1 VTESGLALVVLA
13 GPFVAALVLGCVP
26 PIRRAGRLA
35 ALVSLAG
42 IGVALLAAVRIV
54 AGLWRGGVM
63 AEASG
68 GFVVRDVTVTLPWL
82 QQAGPMPL
90 ASAGIFVDPL
100 SAAMA
105 TLVTLVAALVQ
116 LYSLGYLGDEPPR
129 ALGRYYLYQ
138 SLFAFAMLGL
148 VFAPNFLQLYV
159 FWELVGLCSYL
170 LIGFY
175 YQRPAAARAA
185 VKAFWVTKLGDVG
198 FLLGIVLLWGA
209 TGTFDFATLFHAVA
223 GGSVPANLALYMT
236 LIYLGAVGKSAQF
249 PLHVW
254 LPDAMEGPT
263 PVSALIHAA
272 TMVTAGVFLVARAFP
287 LFLATPWVL
296 VLIAYVGAFTALL
309 AATLALGES
318 DIKRVLAYSTV
329 SQLGYMMT
337 ALGAGALVAGVLHLL
352 LHGFFK
358 ALLFLA
364 AGAVIHAVHTNDM
377 RAMGRLGRAMPK
389 TAIVFVV
396 GTLALA
402 GVPPFSGFVSKE
414 AILGGVWE
422 AGLRGPFVLL
432 SVTVFLTAFYMFRA
446 VFLTFFGA
454 RGAGGHP
461 HDPPAVMMGPL
472 WLLAVLSVAG
482 TLLGGAAL
490 GQSFMGFMS
499 RGVHDALPHGPHW
512 LTPFSVGLAVAGIV
526 LAWLVYQRRT
536 LSAEAL
542 SRPLGPLPRWAARG
556 YGLDA
561 LYVAIYRGAVLAL
574 ARVVGWTD
582 RYVVDGLVNVASAL
596 TLRAG
601 ADLRRLQTGR
611 AQDYLYGVT
620 AGLLLVLVLWRLWA

>member
-1 VTESGLALVVLA
+1 MTETDLALLILA
-13 GPFVAALVLGCVP
+13 GPFGAALLLGSVP
-26 PIRRAGRLA
+26 PLRRAGRLA

-42 IGVALLAAVRIV
+42 IGVALFAAARLVTGLWLARAAYVAHGGSAVR
-54 AGLWRGGVM
+54 
-63 AEASG
+63 EA
-68 GFVVRDVTVTLPWL
+68 TLTLPWL
-82 QQAGPMPL
+82 AQAGPVPL
-90 ASAGIFVDPL
+90 ATAGVYVDSL
-100 SAAMA
+100 AAVMA
-105 TLVTLVAALVQ
+105 TLVALVAGLVQ
-116 LYSLGYLGDEPPR
+116 LYSLGYLADEPPP

-148 VFAPNFLQLYV
+148 VFAPNFLQLFV

-209 TGTFDFATLFHAVA
+209 TGTFEFDTLFRAVA
-223 GGSVPANLALYMT
+223 GGALPANLALYMT

-272 TMVTAGVFLVARAFP
+272 TMVTAGVFLVARAYP
-287 LFLATPWVL
+287 LFQAVPWVL
-296 VLIAYVGAFTALL
+296 LLIAYVGAFTALL

-318 DIKRVLAYSTV
+318 DLKRVLAYSTV

-377 RAMGRLGRAMPK
+377 GAMGRLGRAMPK

-402 GVPPFSGFVSKE
+402 GVPPFAGFVSKE

-461 HDPPAVMMGPL
+461 HDPPGVMMGPL
-472 WLLAVLSVAG
+472 WLLAVLSILG
-482 TLLGGAAL
+482 TVLGGAVL
-490 GQSFMGFMS
+490 GLTFPEFM
-499 RGVHDALPHGPHW
+499 RGDPGAALPHGPGW
-512 LTPFSVGLAVAGIV
+512 LTPFSVGLALAGLL
-526 LAWLVYQRRT
+526 LAWLVYQRRAVSVRT
-536 LSAEAL
+536 LT
-542 SRPLGPLPRWAARG
+542 RGLGPLPAWAAQG

-561 LYVAIYRGAVLAL
+561 LYVAVYRGAVLAL
-574 ARVVGWTD
+574 GRLVGWVD
-582 RYVVDGLVNVASAL
+582 RYVVDGLVNVASAA

-601 ADLRRLQTGR
+601 ADLRQIQTGR

-620 AGLLLVLVLWRLWA
+620 AGVLLVLVLWRFWA

>member
-1 VTESGLALVVLA
+1 VTETDLALLILA
-13 GPFVAALVLGCVP
+13 GPFGAALLLGVVP
-26 PIRRAGRLA
+26 PLRRAGRLA

-42 IGVALLAAVRIV
+42 IGVALVAAVRLV
-54 AGLWRGGVM
+54 TSLWLARAALAAHGGSAVR
-63 AEASG
+63 EA
-68 GFVVRDVTVTLPWL
+68 TLTLPWL
-82 QQAGPMPL
+82 TQAGPVPL
-90 ASAGIFVDPL
+90 ATAGVYVDAL
-100 SAAMA
+100 AAVMA
-105 TLVTLVAALVQ
+105 ALVTLVAALVQ
-116 LYSLGYLGDEPPR
+116 LYSLGYLADEPRP

-138 SLFAFAMLGL
+138 SLFAFSMLGL
-148 VFAPNFLQLYV
+148 VFAPNFLQLFI

-209 TGTFDFATLFHAVA
+209 TGTFEFDTLFRTVA
-223 GGSVPANLALYMT
+223 GGALPAGLALCMT

-272 TMVTAGVFLVARAFP
+272 TMVTAGVFLVARAYP
-287 LFLATPWVL
+287 LFQAVPWVL
-296 VLIAYVGAFTALL
+296 LLIAYVGAFTALL

-318 DIKRVLAYSTV
+318 DLKRVLAYSTV

-337 ALGAGALVAGVLHLL
+337 ALGAGALAAGVLHLL

-377 RAMGRLGRAMPK
+377 GAMGRLGRAMPK

-402 GVPPFSGFVSKE
+402 GVPPFAGFVSKE

-461 HDPPAVMMGPL
+461 HDPPGVMMGPL
-472 WLLAVLSVAG
+472 WLLAVLSIAG
-482 TLLGGAAL
+482 TALGGAAL
-490 GQSFMGFMS
+490 GLTFPEFL
-499 RGVHDALPHGPHW
+499 RGEAGATLPHGPGW
-512 LTPFSVGLAVAGIV
+512 LTPFSVGLALAGLV

-536 LSAEAL
+536 VSVGAL
-542 SRPLGPLPRWAARG
+542 TRGLGPLPAWAAQG

-561 LYVAIYRGAVLAL
+561 LYVAVYRGAVLAFG
-574 ARVVGWTD
+574 RSVGWID
-582 RYVVDGLVNVASAL
+582 RYMVDGLVNVASAA

-601 ADLRRLQTGR
+601 AELRRIQTGR

-620 AGLLLVLVLWRLWA
+620 AGVLVVLVVWRWWA

>member
-1 VTESGLALVVLA
+1 VIETALALLVLA
-13 GPFVAALVLGCVP
+13 GPFAAALLLGCCP
-26 PIRRAGRLA
+26 PLRRAGRWA
-35 ALVSLAG
+35 ALVSLTG
-42 IGVALLAAVRIV
+42 TGVALWAAGRLAVGFWLTGVEAL
-54 AGLWRGGVM
+54 AQGG
-63 AEASG
+63 SG
-68 GFVVRDVTVTLPWL
+68 IREVTLTVPWL
-82 QQAGPMPL
+82 TQVAPAPL
-90 ASAGIFVDPL
+90 VTLGVLIDPL

-105 TLVTLVAALVQ
+105 ALVALVAGLVQ
-116 LYSLGYLGDEPPR
+116 LYSLGYLADEAPP

-148 VFAPNFLQLYV
+148 VFAPNFLQLFI

-185 VKAFWVTKLGDVG
+185 VKAFWVTKVGDVG
-198 FLLGIVLLWGA
+198 LLLGIVLLWGA
-209 TGTFDFATLFHAVA
+209 TGTFEFATLFRATAA
-223 GGSVPANLALYMT
+223 GTVPANLALYTT

-272 TMVTAGVFLVARAFP
+272 TMVTAGVFLVARAYP
-287 LFLATPWVL
+287 LFLPVPWVL
-296 VLIAYVGAFTALL
+296 VLVAYVGAFTALL
-309 AATLALGES
+309 AATLALGQR

-337 ALGAGALVAGVLHLL
+337 ALGAGALAAGVLHLL

-377 RAMGRLGRAMPK
+377 WAMGRLGRAMPK

-402 GVPPFSGFVSKE
+402 GVPPFSGFISKE

-432 SVTVFLTAFYMFRA
+432 SVTVFLTALYMFRA
-446 VFLTFFGA
+446 VFVTFFGRRA
-454 RGAGGHP
+454 AGGHP
-461 HDPPAVMMGPL
+461 HDPPGVMMGPL
-472 WLLAVLSVAG
+472 WLLAVLSIAG
-482 TLLGGAAL
+482 AALGGAAL
-490 GQSFMGFMS
+490 GQTFPEFLGHG
-499 RGVHDALPHGPHW
+499 RGASLPHGPGW
-512 LTPFSVGLAVAGIV
+512 LTPFSVGLALGGLV
-526 LAWLVYQRRT
+526 LAWLVYQRGTIPVAHLTRV
-536 LSAEAL
+536 
-542 SRPLGPLPRWAARG
+542 LGPLPAWAAQG

-561 LYVAIYRGAVLAL
+561 LYVAVYRGAVLAL
-574 ARVVGWTD
+574 GRLVGWID
-582 RYVVDGLVNVASAL
+582 RYLVDGLVNVFSAW

-601 ADLRRLQTGR
+601 ADLRQLQTGR

>member
-1 VTESGLALVVLA
+1 MTETDLALLILA
-13 GPFVAALVLGCVP
+13 GPFGAALLLGAVP
-26 PIRRAGRLA
+26 PLRRAGRLA

-42 IGVALLAAVRIV
+42 IGVALFAAARLVT
-54 AGLWRGGVM
+54 GLWLARAAYVAHGGS
-63 AEASG
+63 AFREA
-68 GFVVRDVTVTLPWL
+68 TLTLPWL
-82 QQAGPMPL
+82 AQAGPVPL
-90 ASAGIFVDPL
+90 ATAGVYVDAL
-100 SAAMA
+100 AAAMA
-105 TLVTLVAALVQ
+105 ALVALVAALVQ
-116 LYSLGYLGDEPPR
+116 LYSLGYLADEPPP

-148 VFAPNFLQLYV
+148 VFAPNFLQLFV

-209 TGTFDFATLFHAVA
+209 TGTFEFDTLFRAVA
-223 GGSVPANLALYMT
+223 GGALPANLALYMT

-287 LFLATPWVL
+287 LFQAVPWVL
-296 VLIAYVGAFTALL
+296 LLIAYVGAFTALL

-318 DIKRVLAYSTV
+318 DLKRVLAYSTV

-377 RAMGRLGRAMPK
+377 GAMGRLGRAMPK

-396 GTLALA
+396 GTLALS

-461 HDPPAVMMGPL
+461 HDPPGVMMGPL
-472 WLLAVLSVAG
+472 WLLAVLSIAG
-482 TLLGGAAL
+482 TALGGAVVGL
-490 GQSFMGFMS
+490 TFPEFL
-499 RGVHDALPHGPHW
+499 RGDSGAALPHGPGW
-512 LTPFSVGLAVAGIV
+512 LTPFSVGLALAGLL
-526 LAWLVYQRRT
+526 LAWLVYQRRAV
-536 LSAEAL
+536 SVRAL
-542 SRPLGPLPRWAARG
+542 TRGLGPLPAWAAQG

-561 LYVAIYRGAVLAL
+561 LYVAVYQGAVLAL
-574 ARVVGWTD
+574 GRLVGWID
-582 RYVVDGLVNVASAL
+582 RYVVDGLVNVASAA

-601 ADLRRLQTGR
+601 ADLRQLQTGR

-620 AGLLLVLVLWRLWA
+620 AGVLLLLVLWRLWA

>member
-1 VTESGLALVVLA
+1 MTETDLALLILA
-13 GPFVAALVLGCVP
+13 GPFGAALLLGVVP
-26 PIRRAGRLA
+26 PLRRAGRLA

-42 IGVALLAAVRIV
+42 IGVALVAAVRLVTGLWLARAALAAHGGSAFREATLTVPWLAQAGPVPLATAGVYVDALAAV
-54 AGLWRGGVM
+54 M
-63 AEASG
+63 AA
-68 GFVVRDVTVTLPWL
+68 
-82 QQAGPMPL
+82 
-90 ASAGIFVDPL
+90 
-100 SAAMA
+100 
-105 TLVTLVAALVQ
+105 LVTLVAALVQ
-116 LYSLGYLGDEPPR
+116 LYSLGYLADEPRP

-138 SLFAFAMLGL
+138 SLFAFSMLGL
-148 VFAPNFLQLYV
+148 VFAPNFLQLFI

-209 TGTFDFATLFHAVA
+209 TGTFEFDTLFRAVA
-223 GGSVPANLALYMT
+223 GGALPAGLALCMT

-272 TMVTAGVFLVARAFP
+272 TMVTAGVFLVARAYP
-287 LFLATPWVL
+287 LFQAVPWVL
-296 VLIAYVGAFTALL
+296 LLIAYVGAFTALL

-318 DIKRVLAYSTV
+318 DLKRVLAYSTV

-337 ALGAGALVAGVLHLL
+337 ALGAGALAAGVLHLL

-377 RAMGRLGRAMPK
+377 GAMGRLGRAMPK

-402 GVPPFSGFVSKE
+402 GVPPFAGFVSKE

-461 HDPPAVMMGPL
+461 HDPPGVMMGPL
-472 WLLAVLSVAG
+472 WLLAVLSIAG
-482 TLLGGAAL
+482 TALGGAAL
-490 GQSFMGFMS
+490 GLTFPEFLRGEAGRDAPARAGLAHALLRRARARGARPGLARLPAADGLGPGAHAGARTLAGLGGPGLRARRALRGRLPGRRPRVRPA
-499 RGVHDALPHGPHW
+499 RGVDRPVHGRR
-512 LTPFSVGLAVAGIV
+512 AG
-526 LAWLVYQRRT
+526 QRRERRHPPGGRGA
-536 LSAEAL
+536 SDG
-542 SRPLGPLPRWAARG
+542 SRPAAPR
-556 YGLDA
+556 
-561 LYVAIYRGAVLAL
+561 
-574 ARVVGWTD
+574 TT
-582 RYVVDGLVNVASAL
+582 S
-596 TLRAG
+596 
-601 ADLRRLQTGR
+601 
-611 AQDYLYGVT
+611 T
-620 AGLLLVLVLWRLWA
+620 A

>member
-1 VTESGLALVVLA
+1 MTETDLALLILA
-13 GPFVAALVLGCVP
+13 GPFGAALLLGAVP
-26 PIRRAGRLA
+26 PLRRAGRLA

-42 IGVALLAAVRIV
+42 IGVALFAAARLVTGLWLARAAYVAHGGSAVR
-54 AGLWRGGVM
+54 
-63 AEASG
+63 EA
-68 GFVVRDVTVTLPWL
+68 TLTLPWL
-82 QQAGPMPL
+82 AQAGPVPL
-90 ASAGIFVDPL
+90 ATVGVYVDPL
-100 SAAMA
+100 AAAMA
-105 TLVTLVAALVQ
+105 ALVALVAGLVQ
-116 LYSLGYLGDEPPR
+116 LYSLGYLADEPPP

-148 VFAPNFLQLYV
+148 VFAPNFLQLFV

-209 TGTFDFATLFHAVA
+209 TGTFEFDTLFRAVA
-223 GGSVPANLALYMT
+223 GGALPANLALYMT

-272 TMVTAGVFLVARAFP
+272 TMVTAGVFLVARAYP
-287 LFLATPWVL
+287 LFQAVPWVL
-296 VLIAYVGAFTALL
+296 LLIAYVGAFTALL

-318 DIKRVLAYSTV
+318 DLKRVLAYSTV

-377 RAMGRLGRAMPK
+377 GAMGRLGRAMPK

-461 HDPPAVMMGPL
+461 HDPPGVMMGPL
-472 WLLAVLSVAG
+472 WLLAVLSIAG
-482 TLLGGAAL
+482 TALGGAAL
-490 GQSFMGFMS
+490 GLTFPEFL
-499 RGVHDALPHGPHW
+499 RGEPGAALPHGPGW
-512 LTPFSVGLAVAGIV
+512 LTPFSVGLALAGLL
-526 LAWLVYQRRT
+526 LAWLVYQRRAV
-536 LSAEAL
+536 SVRAL
-542 SRPLGPLPRWAARG
+542 TRGLGPLPAWAAQG

-561 LYVAIYRGAVLAL
+561 LYVAVYRGAVLAL
-574 ARVVGWTD
+574 GRLVGWID
-582 RYVVDGLVNVASAL
+582 RYVVDGLVNVASAA

-601 ADLRRLQTGR
+601 ADLRQLQTGR

-620 AGLLLVLVLWRLWA
+620 AGVLLVLVLWRLWA

>member
-1 VTESGLALVVLA
+1 MIETSLALLVLA
-13 GPFVAALVLGCVP
+13 GPFGAALLLGCCP
-26 PIRRAGRLA
+26 PLRRAGRLA

-42 IGVALLAAVRIV
+42 IAIALWAAARLAVGFWLTGTAVLAQGGSGVREVSL
-54 AGLWRGGVM
+54 
-63 AEASG
+63 
-68 GFVVRDVTVTLPWL
+68 TLPWL
-82 QQAGPMPL
+82 AQAGPEPL
-90 ASAGIFVDPL
+90 ATVGVLIDPL

-105 TLVTLVAALVQ
+105 ALVALVAGLVQ
-116 LYSLGYLGDEPPR
+116 LYSLGYLADEAPP
-129 ALGRYYLYQ
+129 ALGRYYFYQ

-148 VFAPNFLQLYV
+148 VFAPNFLQLFV

-175 YQRPAAARAA
+175 YRRPAAARAA
-185 VKAFWVTKLGDVG
+185 VKAFWVTKVGDVG
-198 FLLGIVLLWGA
+198 LLLGIVLLWGA
-209 TGTFDFATLFHAVA
+209 TGTFEFTTLFRAAAA
-223 GGSVPANLALYMT
+223 GTLPANLALYMT
-236 LIYLGAVGKSAQF
+236 LIYFGAVGKSAQF

-272 TMVTAGVFLVARAFP
+272 TMVTAGVFLVARAYP
-287 LFLATPWVL
+287 LFLPVPWVL
-296 VLIAYVGAFTALL
+296 LLIAYVGAFTALL
-309 AATLALGES
+309 AATLAVGEN

-329 SQLGYMMT
+329 SQLGYMMA
-337 ALGAGALVAGVLHLL
+337 ALGAGALAAGVLHLL

-377 RAMGRLGRAMPK
+377 WAMGRLGRAMPR
-389 TAIVFVV
+389 TALVFIV

-454 RGAGGHP
+454 RAAGGHP
-461 HDPPAVMMGPL
+461 QDPPGVMMSPL
-472 WLLAVLSVAG
+472 WVLALLSIAG
-482 TLLGGAAL
+482 TALGSAAL
-490 GQSFMGFMS
+490 GQTFPEFLGAG
-499 RGVHDALPHGPHW
+499 RGATLPHGPGW
-512 LTPFSVGLAVAGIV
+512 LTPFSVGLALAGLG
-526 LAWLVYQRRT
+526 LAWLVYQRGT
-536 LSAEAL
+536 LSATELTRA
-542 SRPLGPLPRWAARG
+542 LGPLPGWAAKG

-561 LYVAIYRGAVLAL
+561 LYVTLYRGVVLAL
-574 ARVVGWTD
+574 GRLVGWID
-582 RYVVDGLVNVASAL
+582 RYLVDGLVNVFSAW

-601 ADLRRLQTGR
+601 ADLRQLQTGR

-620 AGLLLVLVLWRLWA
+620 AGLLLVLVLWRLWT

>member
-1 VTESGLALVVLA
+1 MTETDLALLILA
-13 GPFVAALVLGCVP
+13 GPFGAALLLGAVP
-26 PIRRAGRLA
+26 PLRRAGRLA

-42 IGVALLAAVRIV
+42 IGVALFAAARLVT
-54 AGLWRGGVM
+54 GLWLARAAYVAHGGS
-63 AEASG
+63 AFREA
-68 GFVVRDVTVTLPWL
+68 TLTLPWL
-82 QQAGPMPL
+82 AQAGPVPL
-90 ASAGIFVDPL
+90 ATAGVYVDSL
-100 SAAMA
+100 AAAMA
-105 TLVTLVAALVQ
+105 ALVALVAGLVQ
-116 LYSLGYLGDEPPR
+116 LYSLGYLADEPPP

-148 VFAPNFLQLYV
+148 VFAPNFLQLFV

-209 TGTFDFATLFHAVA
+209 TGTFEFDTLFRAVA
-223 GGSVPANLALYMT
+223 GGALPANLALYMT

-272 TMVTAGVFLVARAFP
+272 TMVTAGVFLVARAYP
-287 LFLATPWVL
+287 LFQAVPWVL
-296 VLIAYVGAFTALL
+296 LLIAYVGAFTALL

-318 DIKRVLAYSTV
+318 DLKRVLAYSTV

-377 RAMGRLGRAMPK
+377 GAMGRLGRAMPK

-396 GTLALA
+396 GTLALS

-414 AILGGVWE
+414 AILGGVWD

-461 HDPPAVMMGPL
+461 HDPPGVMMGPL
-472 WLLAVLSVAG
+472 WLLAVLSIAG
-482 TLLGGAAL
+482 TALGGAVVGL
-490 GQSFMGFMS
+490 TFPEFL
-499 RGVHDALPHGPHW
+499 RGDPGVALPHGPGW
-512 LTPFSVGLAVAGIV
+512 LTPFSVGLALAGLL
-526 LAWLVYQRRT
+526 LAWLVYQRRAV
-536 LSAEAL
+536 SVRAL
-542 SRPLGPLPRWAARG
+542 TRGLGPLPAWAAQG

-561 LYVAIYRGAVLAL
+561 LYVAVYRGAVLAL
-574 ARVVGWTD
+574 SRLVGWID
-582 RYVVDGLVNVASAL
+582 RYVVDGLVNVASAA

-601 ADLRRLQTGR
+601 ADLRQLQTGR

-620 AGLLLVLVLWRLWA
+620 AGVLLVLVLWRLWA